1 MRRPLAVRSLHDD
14 VTRGVKPALV
24 AVLGAAMLLLL
35 IACVNVTNLLIARG
49 AQRRGEFAMRA
60 ALGAGRS
67 RLIRQMLT
75 ESLLLATIGGGLG
88 VVVAQVGVRALVRLA
103 PPDLP
108 RVDAIGV
115 NGPVFV
121 FALAVSVT
129 IGLLV
134 GLWPAIRASRADLD
148 PSIRQG
154 SRRTA
159 GGRSIA
165 RGSLV
170 VTEVAL
176 ALVLLVSA
184 GLLLRSLTRL
194 FAVDA
199 GFAPTQLLT
208 MQVQTSG
215 PKFDDSDATL
225 RFFSQ
230 ALDEVRRVP
239 GVSAAAFTSQLP
251 LSGDGDLYGAHFES
265 STTGRN
271 EGAVF
276 RYAVS
281 PGYFETMRIPL
292 RGGRLLEASDRA
304 GSPPAVVINESFA
317 RRKYPNENPVGKRL
331 RLGPDRGPWY
341 TIVGVVADVK
351 QLSLA
356 ATQADAVY
364 MPTDQGWFVDN
375 ALSLVVRARGDAASL
390 MPAVKRAIWSI
401 DKDQPIVRVAT
412 MEDVVAK
419 SAAQRRFAL
428 IVFEAFALAALLLA
442 SIGIYGVLAGGV
454 AERTRELGVRS
465 ALGATPGDIVADVV
479 RRGLGL
485 TGIGVL
491 IGIAGAAA
499 ASRMLVT
506 LLFGITPLD
515 PMTYGGVV
523 ALLLAVAAG
532 ACFVPARR
540 AARVDPA
547 ITLRAE

>member
-1 MRRPLAVRSLHDD
+1 
-14 VTRGVKPALV
+14 
-24 AVLGAAMLLLL
+24 
-35 IACVNVTNLLIARG
+35 
-49 AQRRGEFAMRA
+49 
-60 ALGAGRS
+60 
-67 RLIRQMLT
+67 
-75 ESLLLATIGGGLG
+75 
-88 VVVAQVGVRALVRLA
+88 
-103 PPDLP
+103 
-108 RVDAIGV
+108 
-115 NGPVFV
+115 
-121 FALAVSVT
+121 
-129 IGLLV
+129 
-134 GLWPAIRASRADLD
+134 
-148 PSIRQG
+148 
-154 SRRTA
+154 
-159 GGRSIA
+159 
-165 RGSLV
+165 
-170 VTEVAL
+170 
-176 ALVLLVSA
+176 
-184 GLLLRSLTRL
+184 
-194 FAVDA
+194 
-199 GFAPTQLLT
+199 
-208 MQVQTSG
+208 
-215 PKFDDSDATL
+215 
-225 RFFSQ
+225 
-230 ALDEVRRVP
+230 
-239 GVSAAAFTSQLP
+239 
-251 LSGDGDLYGAHFES
+251 DGDLYGAHFES

-390 MPAVKRAIWSI
+390 VPAVKRAIWSI

-465 ALGATPGDIVADVV
+465 ALGATPGDIVRVV
-479 RRGLGL
+479 
-485 TGIGVL
+485 VQ
-491 IGIAGAAA
+491 
-499 ASRMLVT
+499 
-506 LLFGITPLD
+506 
-515 PMTYGGVV
+515 
-523 ALLLAVAAG
+523 
-532 ACFVPARR
+532 
-540 AARVDPA
+540 
-547 ITLRAE
+547 